1 MKRGGGGGGGD
12 GGDHAAH
19 RGHSVEQADGHVEQ
33 GGGQDGNETEDGK
46 IPGKSYLFAWRDKS
60 GYLAAFFVH
69 SPDLHPA
76 LALLCSC
83 KSFRDF
89 KGLWVLQ
96 ASQ

>member
-1 MKRGGGGGGGD
+1 MPPIEVIALNKQMAMLNKEVARMAMKQKMAKYLESDVYLHG
-12 GGDHAAH
+12 
-19 RGHSVEQADGHVEQ
+19 EI
-33 GGGQDGNETEDGK
+33 K
-46 IPGKSYLFAWRDKS
+46 IG

>member
-1 MKRGGGGGGGD
+1 MLPIEAMALNKQMAMLNKEVARI
-12 GGDHAAH
+12 ATKQKMA
-19 RGHSVEQADGHVEQ
+19 
-33 GGGQDGNETEDGK
+33 K
-46 IPGKSYLFAWRDKS
+46 
-60 GYLAAFFVH
+60 YLAAFFVH

-83 KSFRDF
+83 KSFKDF